1 MIKTGTI
8 KVENIKNKKILMTAI
23 IIKTVI
29 ITITIM
35 MMMMMM
41 TINVVTVGQGM

>member
-35 MMMMMM
+35 MMMM
-41 TINVVTVGQGM
+41 TINVVTVWQGM

>member
-35 MMMMMM
+35 MMMM

>member
-35 MMMMMM
+35 MMMMM